1 MGRVQRQAR
10 ALASGLPGT
19 NCTWPCGPSVRTRPR
34 RHRAGDLHVAPEWPK
49 AGRVTSFVSFGP
61 LLGWPLALQDPG
73 HWPRAGARRGVLG
86 WLGGTPAPPR
96 PGSVGTRASRR
107 PAPRTQRQE
116 GPPPGRATWPG
127 ARPTG
132 GRHPTGNSS
141 HTPANPAARAIAG
154 GGAGPWAGETKPRRP
169 AASGTQEPRRCERAG
184 EAGGAVAGPGRG
196 SAGRGVGG
204 QSAAVRAGCRVRECE
219 AKVPAGSERPAGRGP
234 CRSGAGWPRPGPRRC
249 RGAAPASRSA
259 ASGCRRLWAAPSCG
273 PEFRFRR
280 GFRVQ
285 PRLRVPRGPRS
296 PAARFAGGAQPR
308 LLLPGEAAGA
318 GFEPWTVLPR
328 AGERQGLTAGGGGQT
343 RGPVPRPGTEMKS
356 DVANDGRV
364 LIS

>member
-141 HTPANPAARAIAG
+141 HTPANPAAHAIAG

-204 QSAAVRAGCRVRECE
+204 QSAAVRAGCRVRECD

-249 RGAAPASRSA
+249 RGAAPASRTPRPAVVGSGPPLPAAPSFGFAAGSGSSPVSGCPGDPARRPRALPGGPTSA
-259 ASGCRRLWAAPSCG
+259 ASPWRSGG
-273 PEFRFRR
+273 R
-280 GFRVQ
+280 G
-285 PRLRVPRGPRS
+285 LRTLDRTAQGRG
-296 PAARFAGGAQPR
+296 
-308 LLLPGEAAGA
+308 AAGTDS
-318 GFEPWTVLPR
+318 GRGR
-328 AGERQGLTAGGGGQT
+328 AD
-343 RGPVPRPGTEMKS
+343 PGTCASSWNGNEK
-356 DVANDGRV
+356 
-364 LIS
+364 